1 MKNNK
6 QSENFLIQLKSI
18 TDDVRYILHDMNALV
33 VRAETTKKQV
43 ADIRLYNQIDRILL
57 RTTKQEKLSQ
67 ENRNTQL
74 EKQLDNNNCKE

>member
-1 MKNNK
+1 
-6 QSENFLIQLKSI
+6 
-18 TDDVRYILHDMNALV
+18 MNALV

-43 ADIRLYNQIDRILL
+43 GDIRLYNQIDRILL

>member
-1 MKNNK
+1 
-6 QSENFLIQLKSI
+6 
-18 TDDVRYILHDMNALV
+18 MNALV

>member
-1 MKNNK
+1 
-6 QSENFLIQLKSI
+6 
-18 TDDVRYILHDMNALV
+18 MNALV
-33 VRAETTKKQV
+33 LRAETTKKQV

>member
-1 MKNNK
+1 
-6 QSENFLIQLKSI
+6 
-18 TDDVRYILHDMNALV
+18 MNALV

-57 RTTKQEKLSQ
+57 LTTKQEKLSQ

>member
-1 MKNNK
+1 
-6 QSENFLIQLKSI
+6 
-18 TDDVRYILHDMNALV
+18 MNALV
-33 VRAETTKKQV
+33 VRVETTKKQV

>member
-1 MKNNK
+1 
-6 QSENFLIQLKSI
+6 
-18 TDDVRYILHDMNALV
+18 MNALV

-57 RTTKQEKLSQ
+57 RSTKQEKLSQ

>member
-67 ENRNTQL
+67 ENRNAQL